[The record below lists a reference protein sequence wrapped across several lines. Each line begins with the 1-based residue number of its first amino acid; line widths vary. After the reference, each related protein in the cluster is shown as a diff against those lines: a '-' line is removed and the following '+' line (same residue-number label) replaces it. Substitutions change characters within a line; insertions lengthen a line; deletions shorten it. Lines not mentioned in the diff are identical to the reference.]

1 MPHLLQVWPSVLKRL
16 NEAEHILLL
25 SDYDGTLTPIAAQ
38 PDLAVLGQEPKN
50 TLLSLSQRDKFIV
63 GIISGRSLL
72 DVSAMVGLPDLVYAG
87 NHGLEIS
94 GPGLDFVHPEAEA
107 FGKTQGLLVQDL
119 QRELSSLPGVLVEDK
134 GLTISVHYRQTP
146 DELAGDVESRFN
158 TTVSPY
164 LKPGGWKATAGKK
177 VLEARPDIPWDKG
190 KAIAYLQDAYQSASL
205 TFYFGDDLT
214 DEDGFE
220 AVQSSGGIAV
230 FVGQAR
236 QPTRAIHRLDS
247 PQEVVETLQLIDRI

>member
-16 NEAEHILLL
+16 REAEQVLLL

-38 PDLAVLGQEPKN
+38 PDLALLGPESRN
-50 TLLSLSQRDKFIV
+50 AVLSLSQRDKFIV
-63 GIISGRSLL
+63 GIVSGRSLS
-72 DVSAMVGLPDLVYAG
+72 DVSAMAGLPDLVYAG

-94 GPGLDFVHPEAEA
+94 GPGLSFVHPEAKA
-107 FGKTQGLLVQDL
+107 FSTTRGLLVQDL
-119 QRELSSLPGVLVEDK
+119 QRNLSSLPGVFVEDK

-146 DELAGDVESRFN
+146 DELTGEVESRFKAAM
-158 TTVSPY
+158 SPY

-190 KAIAYLQDAYQSASL
+190 KAIAYLQDAYPSASL

-220 AVQSSGGIAV
+220 VVQSSGGIAV
-230 FVGQAR
+230 FIGQGR

-247 PQEVVETLQLIDRI
+247 PQEVAETLRLIDQI

>member
-1 MPHLLQVWPSVLKRL
+1 MLPNAAAAAAVPAAGLFAPLPTIPCCPVCGAPFPCANPWTKSRSESWTMPPWQSWKITR
-16 NEAEHILLL
+16 
-25 SDYDGTLTPIAAQ
+25 
-38 PDLAVLGQEPKN
+38 
-50 TLLSLSQRDKFIV
+50 
-63 GIISGRSLL
+63 
-72 DVSAMVGLPDLVYAG
+72 
-87 NHGLEIS
+87 
-94 GPGLDFVHPEAEA
+94 
-107 FGKTQGLLVQDL
+107 GLLVQDL

-190 KAIAYLQDAYQSASL
+190 KAIAYLQAAYQSASL

>member
-16 NEAEHILLL
+16 KEAEQVLLL
-25 SDYDGTLTPIAAQ
+25 LDYDGTLTPIAAQ
-38 PDLAVLGQEPKN
+38 PDLAVLGQKPSD

-63 GIISGRSLL
+63 GIISGRSLS
-72 DVSAMVGLPDLVYAG
+72 DISAMAGLPDLVYAG

-94 GPGLDFVHPEAEA
+94 GPGLNFVHPEAGA
-107 FGKTQGLLVQDL
+107 FGKTLGLLVLDL
-119 QRELSSLPGVLVEDK
+119 QRDLFSLPGVLVEDK
-134 GLTISVHYRQTP
+134 GLTISVHYRLTP
-146 DELAGDVESRFN
+146 DELVGEVESRFKAV
-158 TTVSPY
+158 VSPY
-164 LKPGGWKATAGKK
+164 LKPGGWKATAGKQ
-177 VLEARPDIPWDKG
+177 VLEMRPDIPWDKG
-190 KAIAYLQDAYQSASL
+190 KAIAYLQEAYPSASL

-220 AVQSSGGIAV
+220 VVQSIGGIAV

-247 PQEVVETLQLIDRI
+247 PQEVVETLQLIDQI

>member
-1 MPHLLQVWPSVLKRL
+1 MPHLLQVWPSIRERLK
-16 NEAEHILLL
+16 NAEQVLLL
-25 SDYDGTLTPIAAQ
+25 SDYDGTLTPIVTQ
-38 PDLAVLGQEPKN
+38 PELAVLGQKPRH
-50 TLLSLSQRDKFIV
+50 TLLRLSQRDKFVV
-63 GIISGRSLL
+63 GVISGRRLS
-72 DVSAMVGLPDLVYAG
+72 DVSSMTGLPDLVYAG

-94 GPGLDFVHPEAEA
+94 GPGLDFVHPEAKA
-107 FGKTQGLLVQDL
+107 FGKTRGLLVQDL

-146 DELAGDVESRFN
+146 DELAAEVESRFKVA
-158 TTVSPY
+158 VSPY

-190 KAIAYLQDAYQSASL
+190 KAIAYLQDAYPSAPL

-220 AVQSSGGIAV
+220 EVQSSGGIAV

-236 QPTRAIHRLDS
+236 QPTKALHRLDS
-247 PQEVVETLQLIDRI
+247 PQEVVETLQLIDEI

>member
-16 NEAEHILLL
+16 KEAEQVLLL
-25 SDYDGTLTPIAAQ
+25 LDYDGTLTPIAAQ
-38 PDLAVLGQEPKN
+38 PDLAVLGQKPRN

-63 GIISGRSLL
+63 GIISGRSLS
-72 DVSAMVGLPDLVYAG
+72 DISAMAGLPDLVYAG

-94 GPGLDFVHPEAEA
+94 GPGLNFVHPEAGA
-107 FGKTQGLLVQDL
+107 FGKTLGLLVLDL
-119 QRELSSLPGVLVEDK
+119 QRDLFSLPGVLVEDK
-134 GLTISVHYRQTP
+134 GLTISVHYRLTP
-146 DELAGDVESRFN
+146 DELVGEVESRFKAV
-158 TTVSPY
+158 VSPY
-164 LKPGGWKATAGKK
+164 LKPGGWKATAGKQ
-177 VLEARPDIPWDKG
+177 VLEMRPDIPWDKG
-190 KAIAYLQDAYQSASL
+190 KAIAYLQEAYPSASL

-220 AVQSSGGIAV
+220 VVQSIGGIAV

-247 PQEVVETLQLIDRI
+247 PQEVVETLQLIDQI